1 MLVFAFLP
9 ENVFHVLAIALAL
22 CILEEGIYQ
31 LRQAR
36 RPSQPASEQR
46 ALLVQGSC
54 AVVAGIGIAILGL
67 VANAEP
73 PCGGCGHGHWG
84 GTFGLVILVV
94 MLALFVIA
102 KMALWRQR

>member
-1 MLVFAFLP
+1 MLVFAFVP

-36 RPSQPASEQR
+36 RPSQPASERR

-54 AVVAGIGIAILGL
+54 AVVAGIGIATSDLSRTPNRR
-67 VANAEP
+67 VADAATGTGAEP
-73 PCGGCGHGHWG
+73 SAWSSSS
-84 GTFGLVILVV
+84 
-94 MLALFVIA
+94 
-102 KMALWRQR
+102 